1 MWTGEPASTNDA
13 PEPVQPPLGRK
24 VELGAQTAIPHWSQ
38 VLNDRHWLF
47 SAGPFF
53 LELFAGKAGITEA
66 VFLAGVPVLPP
77 VDIVASD
84 LVRTPVDLVDATFW
98 QSLVDILVLGVVFFL
113 HCGTPC
119 NTFTAARKADGGP
132 PPLRSP
138 QEPLGLEGLSEQDSG
153 LVFLGNVFLDR
164 TVEACSLVFAFG
176 GDFLIENPL
185 LSLLWQTPQLL
196 QLVRSARTFN
206 LECDQCVFGTPWMKP
221 TRFVCSNEQLDVLC
235 VRCPGGHTH
244 ESLKGKVWDPSL
256 QRMVFKTKQ
265 AQVYPLALC
274 ATIADQVRSIFLQ
287 ELPHLKLTFELCVP
301 AADRKRALHS
311 ARPWKEHKQ
320 ADTAQ
325 KALFAGYQLKRGA
338 AKPLL
343 EVEMEPGGQQS
354 CLLFNKFIL
363 FRARQCCPPALD
375 AAIHAVATNPSEV
388 LRHRAQALQFWQH
401 RAEALLPESIA
412 RIMAH
417 CCLAL
422 MTLHALA
429 LVMFVM

>member
-1 MWTGEPASTNDA
+1 M
-13 PEPVQPPLGRK
+13 
-24 VELGAQTAIPHWSQ
+24 
-38 VLNDRHWLF
+38 
-47 SAGPFF
+47 
-53 LELFAGKAGITEA
+53 
-66 VFLAGVPVLPP
+66 
-77 VDIVASD
+77 
-84 LVRTPVDLVDATFW
+84 
-98 QSLVDILVLGVVFFL
+98 
-113 HCGTPC
+113 
-119 NTFTAARKADGGP
+119 
-132 PPLRSP
+132 
-138 QEPLGLEGLSEQDSG
+138 
-153 LVFLGNVFLDR
+153 FLDR

-221 TRFVCSNEQLDVLC
+221 TRFVSSNEQLDVLC

-325 KALFAGYQLKRGA
+325 KALLAGYQLKRGA

-343 EVEMEPGGQQS
+343 EVEMEPGAAVLFALQQG
-354 CLLFNKFIL
+354 
-363 FRARQCCPPALD
+363 
-375 AAIHAVATNPSEV
+375 
-388 LRHRAQALQFWQH
+388 HRAQALQFWQH

-412 RIMAH
+412 RIMAQPDAAQRRLLLGTDDPARARLGDVCHIALYEEMLAAANSVDQTLPKFLLVGFPHRRSH
-417 CCLAL
+417 CAIW
-422 MTLHALA
+422 ALA
-429 LVMFVM
+429 AL

>member
-1 MWTGEPASTNDA
+1 M
-13 PEPVQPPLGRK
+13 
-24 VELGAQTAIPHWSQ
+24 
-38 VLNDRHWLF
+38 
-47 SAGPFF
+47 
-53 LELFAGKAGITEA
+53 
-66 VFLAGVPVLPP
+66 
-77 VDIVASD
+77 
-84 LVRTPVDLVDATFW
+84 
-98 QSLVDILVLGVVFFL
+98 
-113 HCGTPC
+113 
-119 NTFTAARKADGGP
+119 
-132 PPLRSP
+132 
-138 QEPLGLEGLSEQDSG
+138 
-153 LVFLGNVFLDR
+153 FLDR

-196 QLVRSARTFN
+196 QLVRSARAFN
-206 LECDQCVFGTPWMKP
+206 LECDQCVFGTLWMKP
-221 TRFVCSNEQLDVLC
+221 TRFACSNEQLDVLC
-235 VRCPGGHTH
+235 VRCPGGYTH
-244 ESLKGKVWDPSL
+244 ESLKGKVWDPAL

-325 KALFAGYQLKRGA
+325 KALLAGYQLKRGA

-343 EVEMEPGGQQS
+343 EVEMEPGAAVLFALQQVHPFS
-354 CLLFNKFIL
+354 RWAVL
-363 FRARQCCPPALD
+363 PPALD
-375 AAIHAVATNPSEV
+375 AAIHAVVTNPSEV

-412 RIMAH
+412 RIMAQPDAAQRRLLLGTDDPARARLGDVCH
-417 CCLAL
+417 IALYEEMLAAANSVDQ
-422 MTLHALA
+422 TLPKFLLVGFPHRRSHFAIWALA
-429 LVMFVM
+429 AL